1 MICFVEKK
9 STILLIIIYFVVYLE
24 GAADTVAEAE
34 PEVRVEIGEAEEGEK
49 DGNENPDVLYEANVM
64 QDQRILDDDD
74 VIVYKS
80 KSAGKGEE
88 LTAASAIVSNEKGES
103 EWKVQKANRLKRRL
117 EKIMRQEL
125 SKTEVMP
132 RERAG
137 TVRLWCLLNVL
148 YYMVCS
154 VRDKMNSAL

>member
-1 MICFVEKK
+1 ME
-9 STILLIIIYFVVYLE
+9 
-24 GAADTVAEAE
+24 VAEA
-34 PEVRVEIGEAEEGEK
+34 GKEET

-88 LTAASAIVSNEKGES
+88 LTVANAFVSKGKGES
-103 EWKVQKANRLKRRL
+103 EWKVQKAYRLKRKL

-125 SKTEVMP
+125 NKTEVMP
-132 RERAG
+132 NERAE
-137 TVRLWCLLNVL
+137 TVSKVL
-148 YYMVCS
+148 
-154 VRDKMNSAL
+154 